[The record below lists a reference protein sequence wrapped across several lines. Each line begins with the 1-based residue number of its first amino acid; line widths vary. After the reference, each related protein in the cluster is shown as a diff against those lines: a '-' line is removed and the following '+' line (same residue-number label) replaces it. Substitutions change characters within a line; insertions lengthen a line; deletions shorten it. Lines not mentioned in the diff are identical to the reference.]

1 MNEVF
6 IERRQRIRDRKNHA
20 SKLRERSELYAREQA
35 KTDDFFCRLAPRI
48 H

>member
-6 IERRQRIRDRKNHA
+6 IERRQRIRDRRKPREQAERA
-20 SKLRERSELYAREQA
+20 SGLYAKEQA
-35 KTDDFFCRLAPRI
+35 KTDDFLCRLALRI